1 MGSHFKNLASTTPP
15 STSNES
21 PDADRCIREN
31 IAGMRFSLMEVSG
44 SLGDLG
50 TFVPLILAITLTT
63 GMDIEVILVLAG
75 LANGTT
81 GLYR

>member
-1 MGSHFKNLASTTPP
+1 
-15 STSNES
+15 
-21 PDADRCIREN
+21 
-31 IAGMRFSLMEVSG
+31 MRFSLMEVSG